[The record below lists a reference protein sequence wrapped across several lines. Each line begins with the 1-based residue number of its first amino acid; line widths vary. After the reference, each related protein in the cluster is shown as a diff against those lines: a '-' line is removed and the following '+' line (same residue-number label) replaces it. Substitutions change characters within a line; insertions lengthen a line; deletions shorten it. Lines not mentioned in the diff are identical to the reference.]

1 MIFVVQPTTQ
11 VDCIS
16 YIPDVW
22 EDDPQ
27 LTFIPIFELKPP
39 ASRALPDIV
48 LAHYQ

>member
-11 VDCIS
+11 VDGIS

-22 EDDPQ
+22 EDDLQ
-27 LTFIPIFELKPP
+27 LSYLFLSWNHQQAEPCLISF
-39 ASRALPDIV
+39 